1 MEVTMPQPFSNSS
14 ECICIVGTNE
24 TSGIKYWLAQI
35 KIEPKLIIGLG
46 VRWRYAFGKQ
56 REFDVTTLQLFVGRQ
71 CLIFQVSRA
80 DVSVSHILSEFL
92 NNKDVKIVEA
102 GMEKPL

>member
-14 ECICIVGTNE
+14 ESISTVGTNE
-24 TSGIKYWLAQI
+24 TSGIKYWLTQI
-35 KIEPKLIIGLG
+35 KIEPELIVGLG

-56 REFDVTTLQLFVGRQ
+56 REFDVTTLQLCMGRQ
-71 CLIFQVSRA
+71 CLIFQVSRT
-80 DVSVSHILSEFL
+80 DVSVSHLLSKFL
-92 NNKDVKIVEA
+92 NNKDVKIVEV